1 MAKTNS
7 ESVNMDK
14 MRQHQM
20 MKKAVVN
27 DGSRHEDQDIMV
39 CTDLI
44 DTARSAVLN
53 GCSEHASLL
62 EVLSANPDDKAL
74 VSDADAQLIVKV
86 IFKERTNISSVQLR
100 FDKPPSEEGGDA
112 VYAKPR
118 TIRVFTNKEDLD
130 FGDAEEFEPAA
141 QTVISDAGAT
151 EASVTCVGHKFQRL
165 ESLQIFVMEAAD
177 PEADKSFLNR
187 IRIMGHQAADYHAH
201 YK

>member
-1 MAKTNS
+1 MT
-7 ESVNMDK
+7 
-14 MRQHQM
+14 
-20 MKKAVVN
+20 KKREVA
-27 DGSRHEDQDIMV
+27 DGTRHEDQDLMV

-53 GCSEHASLL
+53 GCSEHASLS

-74 VSDADAQLIVKV
+74 TSDADAQLLVKI

-100 FDKPPSEEGGDA
+100 FDKPPSEDGADST
-112 VYAKPR
+112 YAKPR
-118 TIRVFTNKEDLD
+118 VVRVFTNKEDLD
-130 FGDAEEFEPAA
+130 FGDAEEVEPAA
-141 QTVISDAGAT
+141 QVEISDAGAT
-151 EASVTCVGHKFQRL
+151 EASITCVGHKFQRL

-187 IRIMGHQAADYHAH
+187 IRIMGHKAADYHAH